1 MMGLQARE
9 EFSMPNSRFHNG
21 VPMSPL
27 MLSHQL
33 LLLAEDADRA
43 GLRRSASDLVEL
55 AMRVCSDRPR
65 PPVRPASVVALP
77 ANVTRLNI
85 AAAVA

>member
-9 EFSMPNSRFHNG
+9 EFSMSDSRFRHG

-33 LLLAEDADRA
+33 LALAEDADRA

-55 AMRVCSDRPR
+55 ALRVCSDRPR
-65 PPVRPASVVALP
+65 KCVRTAPVTVLP
-77 ANVTRLNI
+77 ANVTRLAPAS
-85 AAAVA
+85 AA

>member
-1 MMGLQARE
+1 MMACKPGKN
-9 EFSMPNSRFHNG
+9 FSMTDVRFRNG

-33 LLLAEDADRA
+33 LALAEDADRA

-55 AMRVCSDRPR
+55 ALRVCSDRLR
-65 PPVRPASVVALP
+65 KPVRSAAVVTLP
-77 ANVTRLNI
+77 ANVTRLNV
-85 AAAVA
+85 AAVA